1 MVMSV
6 YYRSRFAFLSIV
18 LLFLLGILAIGQD
31 SGKNKNSKD
40 SQAQNASQSDQDQDP
55 LKRPV
60 KPEQQKKAT
69 LEKETGFYK
78 RWVNEDVRWII
89 ADEELSAWKKLTTN
103 AERDNF

>member
-6 YYRSRFAFLSIV
+6 YYRSRFAFLSIA
-18 LLFLLGILAIGQD
+18 LLFLLGILAVGQD
-31 SGKNKNSKD
+31 SGKNKNASDSKD
-40 SQAQNASQSDQDQDP
+40 SQAKNSSQSDQDQDP

-78 RWVNEDVRWII
+78 RWINEDVRWII
-89 ADEELSAWKKLTTN
+89 TDEELSAWKKLTTN
-103 AERDNF
+103 AER